1 MKMSRFKA
9 VILSLL
15 MAIFSVNVFA
25 NELLTLD
32 QLREEVLD
40 ENIDVK
46 IQYEKYYQAQQ
57 NVRVKLG
64 EFAPSLNF
72 QLLFWNTTYAVLYSV
87 TPTPSNWFNYQ
98 SSQELAIAERYISES
113 IKLNILRD
121 LTLTYMSIRHQ
132 EKMKETMVREE
143 ESLQVA
149 YDRALNLEELGFG
162 DATQTFTIYRTL
174 LKHRQ
179 DIFAL
184 ESVIAAQKEALYLSL
199 NRRPGTEI
207 ELADFTPSMN
217 DIPETVEQAIEIA
230 FANSPELKA
239 NLFMQEGARYMV
251 SSAKWSFVSFS
262 GIGLGYPATVR
273 IEKSKL
279 KEIQLK
285 REKLE
290 NQIANQIDLA
300 YSKLENL
307 GMRIENQN
315 QILFGTQI
323 ELDKT
328 QELYELGQATLDELV
343 RAQTAVLKEER
354 DLITLV
360 MSKDIQTIEIKRLL
374 GLDATNNNLET
385 REMNSIAL
393 NTYVDNQFRKTKLT
407 VDLDVPSH
415 LVNDVVSVTYAGDV
429 FDYRI
434 ENKTG
439 NFSLFTKTSARGTQR
454 VEAQVLFTSGQ
465 TLFLESSVEL

>member
-1 MKMSRFKA
+1 
-9 VILSLL
+9 
-15 MAIFSVNVFA
+15 
-25 NELLTLD
+25 
-32 QLREEVLD
+32 
-40 ENIDVK
+40 
-46 IQYEKYYQAQQ
+46 
-57 NVRVKLG
+57 
-64 EFAPSLNF
+64 
-72 QLLFWNTTYAVLYSV
+72 
-87 TPTPSNWFNYQ
+87 
-98 SSQELAIAERYISES
+98 
-113 IKLNILRD
+113 
-121 LTLTYMSIRHQ
+121 
-132 EKMKETMVREE
+132 
-143 ESLQVA
+143 
-149 YDRALNLEELGFG
+149 
-162 DATQTFTIYRTL
+162 
-174 LKHRQ
+174 
-179 DIFAL
+179 
-184 ESVIAAQKEALYLSL
+184 
-199 NRRPGTEI
+199 
-207 ELADFTPSMN
+207 MN